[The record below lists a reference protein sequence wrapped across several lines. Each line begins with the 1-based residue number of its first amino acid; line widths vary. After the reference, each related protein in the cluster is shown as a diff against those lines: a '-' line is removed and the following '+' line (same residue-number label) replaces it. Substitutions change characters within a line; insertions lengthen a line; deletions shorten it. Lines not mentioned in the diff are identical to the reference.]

1 MTILLL
7 TALLTVAQHIQA
19 SYPVVYCKYSARV
32 VFENMSVDDH
42 ILTGEIRGVIE
53 AKYTYRDDVVVVSR
67 RYLEYELKGLA
78 SLVRGVIWRTC

>member
-1 MTILLL
+1 
-7 TALLTVAQHIQA
+7 
-19 SYPVVYCKYSARV
+19 
-32 VFENMSVDDH
+32 MSVDDH